1 MEPVAVPHTEFPHT
15 SKLVT
20 DYLYHYHRVAPFYG
34 GNPYEAASYEAA
46 AARIDFPVSRRE
58 ALVAALGE
66 INGDNPSLDKLARPG
81 TFAVVTGQQAGLFT
95 GPCYTIYKALTA
107 VKLARTLSSRGLNAV
122 PVFWIATEDHDF
134 AEVSHCWG
142 FDASLNPVPF
152 ELSGDGDR
160 RPVGTIRLENPPLN
174 QLRATLSAL
183 PYGDEVATVAELC
196 YAPGRTLGAAM
207 MELLKRILP
216 ECLLYL
222 DPLQPAI
229 RSLSAPLVRE
239 ALAAADELREKLQT
253 RTQEL
258 DRAGYH
264 AQVRVDG
271 ASSLLFLLENGR
283 RLPLRKRDGGY
294 SAGERSY
301 TEEELAARAE
311 SLSPNAL
318 LRPVVQDYI
327 LPTVAY
333 VGGPAEIAYFAQS
346 QTLFQALLGRMP
358 VAVPRASFTILDTR
372 AAKLMKR
379 YGLRISDFFHGLAG
393 LEEKIAARLIPPD
406 LEEAILTTTESVAG
420 HIAELREK
428 LDEFDP
434 TLAAALD
441 KSRSKILH
449 QLAKIE
455 RKAARE
461 ALRRENRAEA
471 DAAYLSNLIYPK
483 KRPQER
489 FYTVLPF
496 LARHGLDFPNRVYD
510 NVHLDCRDHLVLT
523 V

>member
-1 MEPVAVPHTEFPHT
+1 MEPLAVPHTEFPHT

-34 GNPYEAASYEAA
+34 GDPYEAASYEAVA
-46 AARIDFPVSRRE
+46 GRIDFPPSRRE
-58 ALVAALGE
+58 ALVAALRE
-66 INGDNPSLDKLARPG
+66 INGDNPSLEKLVRPG
-81 TFAVVTGQQAGLFT
+81 TLAVVTGQQAGLFS
-95 GPCYTIYKALTA
+95 GPCYTVYKALTA
-107 VKLARTLSSRGLNAV
+107 VKLARTLSSRGLAAV
-122 PVFWIATEDHDF
+122 PIFWIATEDHDF
-134 AEVSHCWG
+134 AEVSRCWG
-142 FDASLNPVPF
+142 FDATLNPVPF
-152 ELSGDGDR
+152 QISSEEGQ

-174 QLRATLSAL
+174 QLRASVSAL
-183 PYGDEVATVAELC
+183 PYGDEVATITELC
-196 YAPGRTLGAAM
+196 YAPGRTMGAAM
-207 MELLKRILP
+207 MELLQRILP

-222 DPLQPAI
+222 DPLHPAV
-229 RSLSAPLVRE
+229 RSLAAPLMRE
-239 ALAAADELREKLQT
+239 ALAAADDLREKLRI

-271 ASSLLFLLENGR
+271 AASLLFLLEDGR

-294 SAGERSY
+294 SAGERIY
-301 TEEELAARAE
+301 TRQELAARAE

-333 VGGPAEIAYFAQS
+333 AGGPAEIAYFAQS
-346 QTLFQALLGRMP
+346 QVLFEALLGRMP
-358 VAVPRASFTILDTR
+358 VIVPRASFTILDPR
-372 AAKLMKR
+372 AAKLVKR
-379 YGLRISDFFHGLAG
+379 YGLRISDFFHGLADV
-393 LEEKIAARLIPPD
+393 EERIAGRLIPAD
-406 LEEAILTTTESVAG
+406 LEEAILATTESVAG

-428 LDEFDP
+428 LDRFDP

-441 KSRSKILH
+441 KSRAKILH

-471 DAAYLSNLIYPK
+471 DAAYLYNLIYPR

-496 LARHGLDFPNRVYD
+496 LARHGLDFPLRVYE
-510 NVHLDCRDHLVLT
+510 NVHLDCRDHLVLAL
-523 V
+523 

>member
-34 GNPYEAASYEAA
+34 GNPYDERAYQAAAS
-46 AARIDFPVSRRE
+46 RIDFPARRRE
-58 ALVAALGE
+58 ALVAALRE
-66 INGDNPSLDKLARPG
+66 INGDHPSLEKLARPG
-81 TFAVVTGQQAGLFT
+81 TVAVVTGQQAGLFT
-95 GPCYTIYKALTA
+95 GPCYTVYKALTA
-107 VKLARTLSSRGLNAV
+107 VKLARNLSSRGVAAV

-152 ELSGDGDR
+152 QISGDASH

-174 QLRATLSAL
+174 ELRTSLSAL

-196 YAPGRTLGAAM
+196 YAPGRTMGAAM

-222 DPLQPAI
+222 DPLQPSI
-229 RSLSAPLVRE
+229 RSLAAPLIRE
-239 ALAAADELREKLQT
+239 ALAMADELREKLKL
-253 RTQEL
+253 RVREL
-258 DRAGYH
+258 DGAGYH
-264 AQVRVDG
+264 AQVRVDRN
-271 ASSLLFLLENGR
+271 SSLLFLLEDDR
-283 RLPLRKRDGGY
+283 RLLLRKHGSAY
-294 SAGERSY
+294 TAGERSY
-301 TEEELAARAE
+301 TEGELAARAE
-311 SLSPNAL
+311 CLSPNAL

-327 LPTVAY
+327 LPTAAY
-333 VGGPAEIAYFAQS
+333 VAGPAEIAYFAQS
-346 QTLFQALLGRMP
+346 QVLFEALVHRMP
-358 VAVPRASFTILDTR
+358 VVVPRASFTILDSR

-379 YGLRISDFFHGLAG
+379 YGLRISDFFHGLAH
-393 LEEKIAARLIPPD
+393 LEEKIAARLIPAE
-406 LEEAILTTTESVAG
+406 LEEAILSTTESVAG
-420 HIAELREK
+420 HIEELREK
-428 LDEFDP
+428 LDQFDP
-434 TLAAALD
+434 TLAAAVD
-441 KSRSKILH
+441 KSRAKILH

-461 ALRRENRAEA
+461 AMRRENRAEA
-471 DAAYLSNLIYPK
+471 DAAYLYNLIYPK
-483 KRPQER
+483 RRPQER

-510 NVHLDCRDHLVLT
+510 NVHLDRRDHLVLT